1 MNGPVV
7 RRPSESIIEM
17 RTEKLLI
24 RNAKQIVLVCNNKER
39 VLCGEAMKNPVI
51 LEQNSGSNGI
61 SLVIGSDGLIK
72 GIGSTATL
80 TKGVRFNKIIDAT
93 GKCVIPGLVDGHT
106 HPVWAGDRVHEFS
119 LKLAGASYMDVHKA
133 GGGINFTVEH
143 TRKATEKELYASL
156 KQRLN
161 GMLRCGTTLV
171 ECKSGYGLNTETEI
185 KMLKVIQKAKKEMAI
200 DISSTFCGA
209 HSIPSDQTAESA
221 TRDVIVNQL
230 PEIQKLMEKGELE
243 VDNIDVFCEQGVFDI
258 NQSRRILDAGRKA
271 GLALNFHGDEL
282 HPMEAAELGGELKA
296 EAVSHLEEI
305 SDAGMKAMAEAG
317 SVAVILPTTA
327 YILRLKHP
335 PVRKMIEQGVP
346 VALGSDFNPNAFCMS
361 MPLVMHLACVNLR
374 MSMQEALVAA
384 TINAAASLCKSSTH
398 GSIEVGKYGDV
409 LILDTPRW
417 EHLVYQMANH
427 ERLIEYVIKQ
437 GDVAYQRDKR

>member
-1 MNGPVV
+1 MMSGRGEPKV
-7 RRPSESIIEM
+7 EM

-24 RNAKQIVLVCNNKER
+24 RNARQIVAVCSNGER

-51 LEQNSGSNGI
+51 LNQDGGNNGV

-72 GIGSTATL
+72 GIGSTAAL
-80 TKGVRFNKIIDAT
+80 SKGIRFSKIIDAT
-93 GKCVIPGLVDGHT
+93 GKCVVPGLIDGHT

-119 LKLAGASYMDVHKA
+119 LKLAGASYMEVHKA

-143 TRKATEKELYASL
+143 TRQATENELYATF
-156 KQRLN
+156 KQRLE

-171 ECKSGYGLNTETEI
+171 ECKSGYGLDAETEI
-185 KMLKVIQKAKKEMAI
+185 KMLKVIQKAKRELAI
-200 DISSTFCGA
+200 DVSSTYCGA
-209 HSIPSDQTAESA
+209 HAVPMGHTSGAA
-221 TRDVIVNQL
+221 TIDVIQNQL
-230 PEIQKLMEKGELE
+230 PKIVKLIKDGQLE
-243 VDNIDVFCEQGVFDI
+243 VDNIDVFCEQGVF
-258 NQSRRILDAGRKA
+258 NKEQTRRILTAGRQA

-305 SDAGMKAMAEAG
+305 SDAGIKAMAESG
-317 SVAVILPTTA
+317 SIAVILPTTA

-335 PVRKMIEQGVP
+335 PVRKMIEEGVA

-384 TINAAASLCKSSTH
+384 TINAAASLRKSSTH
-398 GSIEVGKYGDV
+398 GSIEVGKVGDV
-409 LILDTPRW
+409 LILDAPRW
-417 EHLVYQMANH
+417 EHLIYQMGNH
-427 ERLIEYVIKQ
+427 EKLIEYVIKQ
-437 GDVAYQRDKR
+437 GDVVHQRDSNKR